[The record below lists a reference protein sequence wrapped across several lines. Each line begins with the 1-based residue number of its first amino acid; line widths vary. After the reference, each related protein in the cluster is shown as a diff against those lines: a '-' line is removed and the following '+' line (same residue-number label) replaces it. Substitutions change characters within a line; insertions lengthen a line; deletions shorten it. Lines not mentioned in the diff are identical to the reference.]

1 MNDLTF
7 GTTLLAFFATLIIVI
22 LEPASAPAQTGAG
35 SAVARTNPPPMQI
48 ARANARD
55 CTTIVLPPTAAR

>member
-22 LEPASAPAQTGAG
+22 LEPASEPPQTGPG
-35 SAVARTNPPPMQI
+35 SAVARTNPPAVRV
-48 ARANARD
+48 ARANAKD
-55 CTTIVLPPTAAR
+55 CTTVVLLPTAAR

>member
-7 GTTLLAFFATLIIVI
+7 GTTLLAFLATLIIVI
-22 LEPASAPAQTGAG
+22 LEPASAPAQAGAG
-35 SAVARTNPPPMQI
+35 SAVAHTNSRPVQV
-48 ARANARD
+48 ARANAKD